1 MAWSLRT
8 LKVLLMKHGKK
19 MDIFFFGL
27 THLMLRNS
35 QKARRVDSY

>member
-8 LKVLLMKHGKK
+8 LKVLSMKHGKK
-19 MDIFFFGL
+19 MDIFFGL

-35 QKARRVDSY
+35 QKAGRVDSY